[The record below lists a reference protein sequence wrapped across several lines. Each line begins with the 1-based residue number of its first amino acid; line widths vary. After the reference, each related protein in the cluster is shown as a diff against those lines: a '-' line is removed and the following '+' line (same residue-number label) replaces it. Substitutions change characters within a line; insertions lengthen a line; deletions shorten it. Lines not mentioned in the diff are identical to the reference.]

1 MGGGGSK
8 PKAAAKPMAAV
19 SYRQEAP
26 RQVIGGEGQ
35 KRTIGAQY
43 MASRKKT
50 KQGAGFGGQSQ
61 TLG

>member
-1 MGGGGSK
+1 MGKGGGA
-8 PKAAAKPMAAV
+8 PKVKAPTPAV
-19 SYRQEAP
+19 SYRKEAP
-26 RQVIGGEGQ
+26 RAEASGGG
-35 KRTIGAQY
+35 KRTVGAQY

>member
-1 MGGGGSK
+1 MGGGGSA
-8 PKAAAKPMAAV
+8 PKAKAPQASV
-19 SYRQEAP
+19 SYRKEAP
-26 RQVIGGEGQ
+26 RQEVGGGQ
-35 KRTIGAQY
+35 RRTVGAQY

>member
-1 MGGGGSK
+1 MGSKGSK
-8 PKAAAKPMAAV
+8 PKEAAKPTAAV

-26 RQVIGGEGQ
+26 RQEVGGGQ